1 MTKYRELN
9 ALMSPEGFVV
19 NRVQHISLSL
29 ILSYSII
36 SCCSLF
42 TMTFV
47 NAEDR
52 VSKTVTLHDCNIML
66 IDHVTLAVDKPGI
79 LGKITVREGDTVPAK
94 TLVAQLKNDEALA
107 GVVLAR
113 KAAASDVEARLAQ
126 KTHDVS
132 EAELIQ
138 AKQAN
143 ANIKAVTE
151 YEIRHLQ
158 LNVDQ
163 TELQFEKAQHDQ
175 QLKILELGVALE
187 KLRSHDINSTFEG
200 MVTRVY
206 KSEGEA
212 VQQGDAV
219 VEIVNDRRLRI
230 EGFVPVKEIGRL
242 KIGQKI
248 TATMQI
254 SNDHP
259 EIVLEGMLQFID
271 VNVQP
276 VTREVRIWAEV
287 DNSKREFKP
296 GLRATMVID
305 DNAPIMPPSSNKLD
319 SSK

>member
-1 MTKYRELN
+1 
-9 ALMSPEGFVV
+9 
-19 NRVQHISLSL
+19 
-29 ILSYSII
+29 
-36 SCCSLF
+36 
-42 TMTFV
+42 MTFV